1 MYSTARI
8 GLPRLAGYACRM
20 DTSNEA
26 RIERHAA
33 IILQGLK
40 RTSTRALLI
49 GVAFG
54 LAAGIGLGV
63 IIGARF
69 FG

>member
-1 MYSTARI
+1 MA
-8 GLPRLAGYACRM
+8 
-20 DTSNEA
+20 TSQEA

-40 RTSTRALLI
+40 RTSSRALLI

-54 LAAGIGLGV
+54 LLPGIGFGV
-63 IIGARF
+63 IIGARY